1 MVQWGVELDLEGPLA
16 HAGQNQADD
25 TTIVL
30 KNRRLITQE
39 EYDGLWKG
47 FDSFDDEDHDRE
59 RFRWGERL
67 ITTAPGYDS
76 EDPDIRRRRESFIA
90 SSGEPSVIP
99 RWSTG
104 TSPGVAQC
112 YAAMK
117 GLTDEEL
124 YGLSMKR
131 LLLVKGVPQLLR
143 WLQENGIEIY
153 FSTTAYAAVA
163 LTLGKIFGVP
173 SSRIYTLGYRLSPE
187 KLRQFDE
194 HPDVMA
200 ELKERSLLPRLA
212 PFKVELE
219 EWLPRYLKSR
229 EELQQARKN
238 NGHNAERVEERYY
251 IDLFEDLRW
260 SSEFQDIMKGIF
272 VDKTLL
278 NGSQQ
283 KGEVAVNI
291 IRSGRKLIG
300 VGDSIVDDSFLLY
313 IPALGGISFAI
324 DCTNSNA
331 LYAASASTCMLNRRG
346 LIPIISDVVEGK
358 FDPVTTAQKIPQEY
372 GARLFSA
379 YELRRDYDGVKAA
392 HSTVKKALR
401 SRYDQLMAAR
411 GSLTTS
417 LV

>member
-1 MVQWGVELDLEGPLA
+1 MVQWGVNFDLEGPLA

-25 TTIVL
+25 ITILL
-30 KNRRLITQE
+30 KNRGSITQE
-39 EYDGLWKG
+39 EYDGLWKR
-47 FDSFDDEDHDRE
+47 FDSFDDEEHDRE
-59 RFRWGERL
+59 KFRRRERL
-67 ITTAPGYDS
+67 ITTAPGYNS
-76 EDPDIRRRRESFIA
+76 EDPDIHRRRESFIA
-90 SSGEPSVIP
+90 SFGEPLVIP
-99 RWSTG
+99 KWSTG

-117 GLTDEEL
+117 GLTDEDL
-124 YGLSMKR
+124 YELSMRR
-131 LLLVKGVPQLLR
+131 LLLIKGVPQLLR

-153 FSTTAYAAVA
+153 FSTTAYPAVA
-163 LTLGKIFGVP
+163 LTLGKVFGVP
-173 SSRIYTLGYRLSPE
+173 SSRIYTLGFIPSPE

-212 PFKVELE
+212 PFKTELE
-219 EWLPRYLKSR
+219 EWLPRYLKGV

-238 NGHNAERVEERYY
+238 NGHNAKRVEERYY
-251 IDLFEDLRW
+251 IDLFEDFRWPDGLR
-260 SSEFQDIMKGIF
+260 DIMKGVF

-283 KGEVAVNI
+283 KGEAAVNI

-300 VGDSIVDDSFLLY
+300 FGDSIVDDTFLLY

-331 LYAASASTCMLNRRG
+331 LYAASASTCMLDRRG

-379 YELRRDYDGVKAA
+379 YELRRDYDGVKAV

-401 SRYDQLMAAR
+401 AKYDQLMAAR